1 MLGREIILSGLDY
14 HLLDRGPAAPG
25 ETSEDYLRRCVQGA
39 GERLGSK
46 WALVAPRLLADR
58 GLAPLPH
65 ATILAV
71 RREALGIENSSPR
84 KRERIPHDQ
93 TDPNSFQGS
102 RVAEA
107 TRRAR
112 EAI

>member
-14 HLLDRGPAAPG
+14 HMLDRGPAAPG

-39 GERLGSK
+39 GERLGPK

-58 GLAPLPH
+58 GLPPLPH

-71 RREALGIENSSPR
+71 RREALGIENSSP
-84 KRERIPHDQ
+84 KRQERIPHGG
-93 TDPNSFQGS
+93 TKPGTFQGD

-112 EAI
+112 EAV